1 MVKNLLITGMPG
13 CGKTSLIKEILRE
26 FSIPAYG
33 FFTEEI
39 KEGEKRVGFKI
50 VTLSGKIGI
59 LAKKGI
65 YSNLRVSQYGV
76 ILKDLEEIGVKEIE
90 KGLNGKNLIVIDE
103 IGTMELFS
111 ERFKEVVSRALRSEN
126 KVLGTIKLK
135 RDNFCDRAKAREDTK
150 VIYLTSDNFNEVK
163 EEIINW
169 LKS

>member
-39 KEGEKRVGFKI
+39 REGEKRVGFKI

-65 YSNLRVSQYGV
+65 DSNLRVSQYGV

-126 KVLGTIKLK
+126 PQSQGKFHRFGPLK
-135 RDNFCDRAKAREDTK
+135 FH
-150 VIYLTSDNFNEVK
+150 S
-163 EEIINW
+163 
-169 LKS
+169 

>member
-39 KEGEKRVGFKI
+39 REGEKRVGFKI

-65 YSNLRVSQYGV
+65 DSNLRVSQYVAKWGQV
-76 ILKDLEEIGVKEIE
+76 LNLEFLKIQDSRPDPDFFLVAKTCFSLLYSLYE
-90 KGLNGKNLIVIDE
+90 KPGQVFTESFL
-103 IGTMELFS
+103 
-111 ERFKEVVSRALRSEN
+111 
-126 KVLGTIKLK
+126 
-135 RDNFCDRAKAREDTK
+135 
-150 VIYLTSDNFNEVK
+150 
-163 EEIINW
+163 
-169 LKS
+169 